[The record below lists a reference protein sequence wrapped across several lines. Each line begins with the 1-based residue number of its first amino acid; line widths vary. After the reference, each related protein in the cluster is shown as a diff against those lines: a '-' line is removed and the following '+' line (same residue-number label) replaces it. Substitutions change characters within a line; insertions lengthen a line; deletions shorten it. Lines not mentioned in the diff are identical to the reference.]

1 MQSYPSERKRI
12 LVTSPTTSPTT
23 FLPTAS
29 PTQTAVDAP
38 TLREWID
45 RHEDLIVLDVRSAA
59 EFEGLHITGSYNV
72 PLPLLSEHAD
82 ELAGRLGRH
91 VVLVCQSGV
100 RAAQARTRLNTA
112 GLEHAVVLTGGV
124 PAFESAGGEVV
135 RGAQRWSL
143 ERQVRLAAGS
153 LVLTGLVGG
162 KLLSPKVNVL
172 AGAIGAGLSFSAA
185 TNTCAMGNVLAKM
198 PWNRIA
204 AEPTAA
210 SALQQLP
217 RS

>member
-1 MQSYPSERKRI
+1 M
-12 LVTSPTTSPTT
+12 TSPTPTMT
-23 FLPTAS
+23 DI
-29 PTQTAVDAP
+29 DAQ
-38 TLREWID
+38 TLREWINHHD
-45 RHEDLIVLDVRSAA
+45 DLTVLDVRSAA
-59 EFEGLHITGSYNV
+59 EFEGLHIKGSYNV

-82 ELAGRLGRH
+82 EVADRLDRR

-100 RAAQARTRLNTA
+100 RATQARAHLTAA

-153 LVLTGLVGG
+153 LVLAGLVGG
-162 KLLSPKVNVL
+162 KLISPKVSML

-185 TNTCAMGNVLAKM
+185 TNTCAMGNVLARM
-198 PWNRIA
+198 PWNRTVT
-204 AEPTAA
+204 EP
-210 SALQQLP
+210 SAPSAIQQLP
-217 RS
+217 AAD